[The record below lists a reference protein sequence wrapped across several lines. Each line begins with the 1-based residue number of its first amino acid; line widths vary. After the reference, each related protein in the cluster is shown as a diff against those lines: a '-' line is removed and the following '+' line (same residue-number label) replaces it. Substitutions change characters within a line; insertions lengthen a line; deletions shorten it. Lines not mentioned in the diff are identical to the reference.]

1 MREELCFFGFSLFV
15 LLVVMKFFEVL
26 KNLFFVPKCISCNER
41 LSPLPENEIVAYGK
55 VCFCSDCLKK
65 WERAKGTLCPVC
77 SNISALC
84 SCHPSFFKDKQP
96 SIPSVCFYNPDS
108 NNVQTRAILKMKRT
122 NNAQYFEF
130 MAEELAPSLEK
141 VFTRMALDPKDCV
154 FTWIP
159 RTDAAIAENG
169 FDQGMELAKKVAQ
182 RFGASVQPSFTRRRG
197 KEQKLLSK
205 KDRSKNAETS
215 IFLKNP
221 KHKNPFDRKGKRV
234 KAEDLASNKAFVIVD
249 DVMTTGAT
257 LKRGVEL
264 LKKSGAKTVIIACIA
279 KTEAKTKK

>member
-1 MREELCFFGFSLFV
+1 MEICMKIKLF
-15 LLVVMKFFEVL
+15 EIL

-41 LSPLPENEIVAYGK
+41 LSPVPENEPVAHGK
-55 VCFCSDCLKK
+55 MCFCEGCLKK
-65 WERAKGTLCPVC
+65 WERAKGALCPVC

-84 SCHPSFFKDKQP
+84 SCHSSFFKDKQP
-96 SIPSVCFYNPDS
+96 SIPSVCFYNPES

-122 NNAQYFEF
+122 NNSQYFEF

-141 VFTRMALDPKDCV
+141 VFKRMALAPEDCV

-159 RTDAAIAENG
+159 RTNSAIAENG
-169 FDQGMELAKKVAQ
+169 FDQGKELTIRVAQ
-182 RFGASVQPSFTRRRG
+182 IFDGAVQSSFTRLKG

-205 KDRSKNAETS
+205 KDRSKNAEIS
-215 IFLKNP
+215 IFLKDSNRKP
-221 KHKNPFDRKGKRV
+221 PLGFKNKRI
-234 KAEDLASNKAFVIVD
+234 KAEEPASNKAVVIID
-249 DVMTTGAT
+249 DVLTTGAT

-264 LKKSGAKTVIIACIA
+264 LKKSGVETVIVACIA

>member
-1 MREELCFFGFSLFV
+1 
-15 LLVVMKFFEVL
+15 MKINFFEIL

-41 LSPLPENEIVAYGK
+41 LSPIPENEPVAHGK
-55 VCFCSDCLKK
+55 MCFCEGCLKK
-65 WERAKGTLCPVC
+65 WEKAKGALCPVC

-96 SIPSVCFYNPDS
+96 SIPSVCFYNPES

-141 VFTRMALDPKDCV
+141 VFTRMALDPKDCI

-159 RTDAAIAENG
+159 RTGSAIAENG
-169 FDQGMELAKKVAQ
+169 FDQGKELAKKVAQ
-182 RFGASVQPSFTRRRG
+182 RFGASVQPSFTRRKG

-205 KDRSKNAETS
+205 KDRSKNAESS
-215 IFLKNP
+215 IFLINP
-221 KHKNPFDRKGKRV
+221 KHKDPFGRKGNLK
-234 KAEDLASNKAFVIVD
+234 KTEDLASGRVFVIVD

-257 LKRGVEL
+257 LKRGVTL
-264 LKKSGAKTVIIACIA
+264 LQKAGAKTVIVACIA
-279 KTEAKTKK
+279 KTEAKVKK